1 MLLSMEMNC
10 SVERLASFASCRTLV
25 TTTCQGVC
33 VWRLLAQPKQSKWI
47 YHPALLPPLSSTPH
61 TCLPFLD
68 PEYTSSSSAYSR
80 SAAIGSRWVE
90 EVRTWEE
97 GEEEGRGKK

>member
-1 MLLSMEMNC
+1 MDC
-10 SVERLASFASCRTLV
+10 TPRT
-25 TTTCQGVC
+25 
-33 VWRLLAQPKQSKWI
+33 
-47 YHPALLPPLSSTPH
+47 PAPLSSTPH
-61 TCLPFLD
+61 TCPPLLHPAHLPTSPPSLLTCRPFLD

-97 GEEEGRGKK
+97 GRKRGEQMSEEEEGE